1 MVRMSG
7 WRVVV
12 VVGISLVGVLILT
25 LHKYDGSTGGD
36 KTNWMGF
43 TDREARLA

>member
-7 WRVVV
+7 WRVV
-12 VVGISLVGVLILT
+12 GISLT
-25 LHKYDGSTGGD
+25 LHNYDGSTAGGD